1 MTLGGLDSPLGKEK
15 SEMKKKLMLLVGVV
29 LLAAF
34 LLTSVAS
41 ASGNVVATFTIADLG
56 QGAWGGGSLFADGT
70 ARGHIPFS
78 FLDGQVIFHLHPA
91 SWSWVVPEAVIEIC
105 FDTHVIK
112 NTVGLPIP
120 PSFCVTLP
128 VTGTPVLVD
137 FDGDGN
143 PDQVLRVTLAN

>member
-1 MTLGGLDSPLGKEK
+1 MTFSGLDIPLDKEK
-15 SEMKKKLMLLVGVV
+15 TEMKKKLIVLVGVA

-34 LLTSVAS
+34 FLTSVVS

-70 ARGHIPFS
+70 ANGHIPFS

-91 SWSWVVPEAVIEIC
+91 SWSWIVPGAVIEIC
-105 FDTHVIK
+105 FDTHMIK
-112 NTVGLPIP
+112 NTMGLPIP
-120 PSFCVTLP
+120 PSFCATLP

-137 FDGDGN
+137 FDSDGN

>member
-1 MTLGGLDSPLGKEK
+1 LDKEK
-15 SEMKKKLMLLVGVV
+15 SEMKKKLMVLIGVV
-29 LLAAF
+29 LLAAIS
-34 LLTSVAS
+34 LTSVAS

-70 ARGHIPFS
+70 ASGHIPFS
-78 FLDGQVIFHLHPA
+78 FLDGQVIFHLHPT
-91 SWSWVVPEAVIEIC
+91 SWSWVVPGTVIEIC

-112 NTVGLPIP
+112 NMVGLPIP
-120 PSFCVTLP
+120 PSFCATLP

-137 FDGDGN
+137 FNGGGN